1 MKRTRTGQVG
11 AGEVKKIKMLT
22 GHEIPLDGDLL
33 YILESLYREVTLK
46 RELKATFED
55 MMQEIHHL
63 VDEMDEDARKRYLI
77 ESLFLN
83 TVTYENERL
92 GAYMKKLTGGV
103 DSGEAEGPDRGDGP
117 DTHDTSDE

>member
-1 MKRTRTGQVG
+1 MKRTKISQVG
-11 AGEVKKIKMLT
+11 AAELKKIKMLT

-33 YILESLYREVTLK
+33 YVLESLYREVTLK

-55 MMQEIHHL
+55 MMQEINHL
-63 VDEMDEDARKRYLI
+63 VEEMDEVSRKRYLV

-92 GAYMKKLTGGV
+92 GAYMKKLTGG
-103 DSGEAEGPDRGDGP
+103 AEEGKPLD
-117 DTHDTSDE
+117 SDESGGPRNES